1 MIYIGTD
8 IISIDRIRKSIDSY
22 SQKFLDKIFTE
33 SEINSSRQRS
43 SISSHLAG
51 KFAAKEAV
59 KKAILSSG
67 LVENIS
73 IKDIEVLSLQSGA
86 PVIKLNLDIEY
97 EFINVSISHSD
108 TDAIASAIVKP

>member
-1 MIYIGTD
+1 MGS
-8 IISIDRIRKSIDSY
+8 IIKNWRNVKNGMNL

-86 PVIKLNLDIEY
+86 PVIKLNLDIKY
-97 EFINVSISHSD
+97 EFINDIFR
-108 TDAIASAIVKP
+108 AKYCFI